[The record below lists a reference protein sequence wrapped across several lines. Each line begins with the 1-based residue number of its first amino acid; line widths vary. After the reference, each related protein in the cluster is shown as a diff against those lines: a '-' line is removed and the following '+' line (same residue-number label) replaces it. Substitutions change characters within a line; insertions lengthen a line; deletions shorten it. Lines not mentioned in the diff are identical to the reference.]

1 MSNLG
6 IIQLETGEPIMLTT
20 GNSAV
25 AETGILTWRPV
36 TGFARNS
43 QLPSDFAIKMRFLKT
58 QVGRY
63 YLTPLEGADALVLR
77 GFVGGLAILQEL
89 HMLTEQEANS
99 YRVMW
104 HVFQFANRMK
114 EFQKRKFQCRMDL
127 KISRSAS
134 LLLSDSTVLPPGLGI
149 RNDGRGQS
157 WTVKDML
164 RIGSESARLHGIA
177 KPKTR
182 DEIEYG
188 LFEAAKLQPFE
199 VQGENHEADEKI
211 DSLVRHALYERTPAS
226 IDVDNAVAI
235 EVQGRF
241 VDALATHLSDGNDQF
256 RRWLLSPGN
265 SLIKQIAKRKK
276 AAHGSLPLDV
286 VRQVILDLGWQ
297 AYHYISGCL
306 HAQMWAIQRV
316 LPLSYSPQDEQTY
329 KNMYM
334 PHSAFAHL
342 PLPLLSARLGILRPA
357 LLHWWS
363 APEDM
368 EMVKVVHRILSFY
381 TFMSD
386 QRRRADRLVHEAKR
400 NIGSEADMFAT
411 VNFEGETNV
420 RRLDRR
426 LNGQH

>member
-134 LLLSDSTVLPPGLGI
+134 SLLSDSTVLPPGLGI

-211 DSLVRHALYERTPAS
+211 DSLVRHALYERTPAT

-241 VDALATHLSDGNDQF
+241 VDALATHLSD
-256 RRWLLSPGN
+256 
-265 SLIKQIAKRKK
+265 
-276 AAHGSLPLDV
+276 
-286 VRQVILDLGWQ
+286 
-297 AYHYISGCL
+297 
-306 HAQMWAIQRV
+306 
-316 LPLSYSPQDEQTY
+316 
-329 KNMYM
+329 
-334 PHSAFAHL
+334 
-342 PLPLLSARLGILRPA
+342 
-357 LLHWWS
+357 
-363 APEDM
+363 
-368 EMVKVVHRILSFY
+368 
-381 TFMSD
+381 
-386 QRRRADRLVHEAKR
+386 
-400 NIGSEADMFAT
+400 
-411 VNFEGETNV
+411 
-420 RRLDRR
+420 
-426 LNGQH
+426 